1 MKNARYYSQ
10 FAQRAMLYEA
20 VCHPKPGLVDPVNS
34 GAHQDMDIFTFID
47 SSCSMQKEF
56 EDMYL
61 AGYQFE
67 GNDLNEL
74 FDSIRPIGLKAEKEM
89 MQSTHNVNTHKGA
102 IFSLGIIL
110 AGLGHLE
117 SQKKTVTIDSLQS
130 VVKAMTGHLLDDF
143 KGLELKTEEALTN
156 GEKLYIDYGLLGV
169 RGEVAQGFPT
179 VLNYGLPLLEQY
191 GACSNESLLNVLML
205 MLYYNEDSNLI
216 KRAGDIKILNW
227 SKTIVTRYFEKGGS
241 QTEEGITYLNELNDL
256 FISENLSIGGTADLL
271 IVTVFIF
278 LVTSNQKK

>member
-10 FAQRAMLYEA
+10 FAQQAMLYEA

-67 GNDLNEL
+67 GNDLKEL
-74 FDSIRPIGLKAEKEM
+74 FDLIRPIGLEAEKEM
-89 MQSTHNVNTHKGA
+89 LQATQGINTHKGA
-102 IFSLGIIL
+102 IFSLGILL
-110 AGLGHLE
+110 AALGYLD
-117 SQKKTVTIDSLQS
+117 SNGQTVSIDAIQSIVKT
-130 VVKAMTGHLLDDF
+130 MTCHLLDDF
-143 KGLELKTEEALTN
+143 KGLELKTKEELTN
-156 GEKLYIDYGLLGV
+156 GEKLYLEYGLLGV

-179 VLNYGLPLLEQY
+179 VLNYGLPLLQQY
-191 GACSNESLLNVLML
+191 GKCTNESLLNVLML

-227 SKTIVTRYFEKGGS
+227 AKTIVTRYFEKGGS
-241 QTEEGITYLNELNDL
+241 QTEDGITYLNELNDL

-271 IVTVFIF
+271 IVTIF
-278 LVTSNQKK
+278 MFLLVSNQKK